1 MADVGSFLAQIDNA
15 VDPVAS
21 EAAGLAGGR
30 GRSHR
35 QAGDDASG
43 VLGTAEHL
51 PYNGATAARSGS
63 SRRGQVRYWWREPNQ
78 SMQPEHLRKLLRKWA
93 VPIVLLTLFGAAVGY
108 YVSHKVTPIYE
119 ATGDVLVVAAPG
131 SGATTGILSVNASEA
146 TTTAATLMTEPAL
159 LQQVIK
165 QLHLDTTE
173 SALAKEVA
181 ATPAS
186 NSELVDV
193 VVRDPSAATAAQIA
207 NAIMNTYVSQV
218 NTQNALRIA
227 QAGASFQAQINA
239 LQSTLAQEE
248 QQLISDE
255 TAHKDTTAVTAAIDS
270 NSALLSQLTLNFG
283 TFKATQAQNLET
295 VSLAAPAPVPA
306 SPVSPSHLLDTL
318 LGAFIALLVA
328 VSLAALIQ
336 YFDQALKT
344 ADDVRD
350 RLALPCLGV
359 VPKFNHLAVI
369 AEPENTRK
377 RRTAEVMEAYRRL
390 RTNVL
395 FATPDVDMSSVVI
408 TSARPG
414 EGKSCTA
421 ANLAV
426 ALASSEK
433 RVLLIDADM
442 RNPGQHRLFGKPVNG
457 GLSDLIMQPQATP
470 IARLLGMHATD
481 FANLSL
487 LTCGTIPPNPAEL
500 LESQRARRL
509 LTALAEE
516 QDLIVIDT
524 PPAGV
529 VSDPLSI
536 AAHASATILVVEAGK
551 TSASQAISAIRSL
564 GDVGANVVG
573 VVLNKAPHR
582 ILRRSYYGYGY
593 SRYRY
598 GTPSSNGSGASS
610 QAGPSEIDRK
620 PLIGSEA
627 AMIGS
632 PKVDA

>member
-1 MADVGSFLAQIDNA
+1 MADVRAFLAQIDNA
-15 VDPVAS
+15 VDTVSGQPPS
-21 EAAGLAGGR
+21 LPGR
-30 GRSHR
+30 DCGSHR
-35 QAGDDASG
+35 QTRND
-43 VLGTAEHL
+43 VVHVGTAEHL
-51 PYNGATAARSGS
+51 SYNGAIAGSPGS
-63 SRRGQVRYWWREPNQ
+63 SGRGQLRYGWREPNQ
-78 SMQPEHLRKLLRKWA
+78 SMQPEHLRKLMRKWA
-93 VPIVLLTLFGAAVGY
+93 VPIALLTLFGAAVGY
-108 YVSHKVTPIYE
+108 YVSHKLTPIYA
-119 ATGDVLVVAAPG
+119 ATGAVLVAAPG
-131 SGATTGILSVNASEA
+131 QSGSTASVSASEA
-146 TTTAATLMTEPAL
+146 ATTAATLMTEPPL

-181 ATPAS
+181 ATPES
-186 NSELVDV
+186 NSALVDV

-207 NAIMNTYVSQV
+207 NAIMTTYVSQV

-227 QAGASFQAQINA
+227 QADALFQARIDALNA
-239 LQSTLAQEE
+239 TLAQED
-248 QQLISDE
+248 QQLASDE
-255 TAHKDTTAVTAAIDS
+255 RAHKDTTAVTAAINRDS
-270 NSALLSQLTLNFG
+270 AVLLQLTLAYG
-283 TFKATQAQNLET
+283 TYSATQANPAT
-295 VSLAAPAPVPA
+295 VSVAAPAQVPA

-328 VSLAALIQ
+328 ISLAALIE
-336 YFDQALKT
+336 YFDQGLKT
-344 ADDVRD
+344 ADDVRN
-350 RLALPCLGV
+350 RLGLPCLGI

-369 AEPENTRK
+369 AEHENTRK
-377 RRTAEVMEAYRRL
+377 RRTAEVMESYRRL

-395 FATPDVDMSSVVI
+395 FATPDVELTKVVI

-433 RVLLIDADM
+433 RVLLVDADM
-442 RNPGQHRLFGKPVNG
+442 RNPGQHRLFGKPLNG
-457 GLSDLIMQPQATP
+457 GLSDLIMQSQASP

-516 QDLIVIDT
+516 HELLVIDT
-524 PPAGV
+524 PPVGV

-536 AAHASATILVVEAGK
+536 AADASATILVVEAGK
-551 TSASQAISAIRSL
+551 TSASQANAAIRAL
-564 GDVGANVVG
+564 RDVGANVAG
-573 VVLNKAPHR
+573 VVLNKAPNR

-593 SRYRY
+593 SRYRRR
-598 GTPSSNGSGASS
+598 PASMVGSGTAS
-610 QAGPSEIDRK
+610 QAAQSKGDRQPSIAPD
-620 PLIGSEA
+620 A
-627 AMIGS
+627 AMLRS
-632 PKVDA
+632 RKLDT

>member
-1 MADVGSFLAQIDNA
+1 MAEVRSFLAQIDNA
-15 VDPVAS
+15 VDPVARQS
-21 EAAGLAGGR
+21 GGVAGRR

-35 QAGDDASG
+35 QAGDDASS

-51 PYNGATAARSGS
+51 TYNGATAGSSGS
-63 SRRGQVRYWWREPNQ
+63 SRQGQVRYGWREPNQ

-93 VPIVLLTLFGAAVGY
+93 IPIVLLTLFGAAVGY

-119 ATGDVLVVAAPG
+119 ATGNVLVVAAPG
-131 SGATTGILSVNASEA
+131 QSATNGNLGVNGSEA
-146 TTTAATLMTEPAL
+146 TTTAAKLMTEPQL

-165 QLHLDTTE
+165 QQHLAMTE
-173 SALAKEVA
+173 SALAKEVT
-181 ATPAS
+181 ATPES
-186 NSELVDV
+186 NSEIVDV

-207 NAIMNTYVSQV
+207 NAVMNTYVSQI
-218 NTQNALRIA
+218 TAQNQAQVD
-227 QAGASFQAQINA
+227 QAGASLQTLIKNA
-239 LQSTLAQEE
+239 ESTLTQDE
-248 QQLISDE
+248 QQLLAAQS
-255 TAHKDTTAVTAAIDS
+255 HGKDTTVQRAAFDAANTA
-270 NSALLSQLTLNFG
+270 LSQLTLSYS
-283 TFKATQAQNLET
+283 TFIAGQAQNLET
-295 VSLAAPAPVPA
+295 VLVAALAPVPT
-306 SPVSPSHLLDTL
+306 SPASPSHLLDTL

-328 VSLAALIQ
+328 ISLAALIE
-336 YFDQALKT
+336 YFDQGLKT

-350 RLALPCLGV
+350 RLALPCFGV

-470 IARLLGMHATD
+470 IARLLGMHATG

-487 LTCGTIPPNPAEL
+487 LTCGAIPPNPAEL

-509 LTALAEE
+509 FAALAED
-516 QDLIVIDT
+516 QDLVVIDT

-551 TSASQAISAIRSL
+551 TSASQAIAVIRSL
-564 GDVGANVVG
+564 RDVGANVVG
-573 VVLNKAPHR
+573 VVLNKAPNR

-593 SRYRY
+593 SRYQYR
-598 GTPSSNGSGASS
+598 TPSSNGSGALS
-610 QAGPSEIDRK
+610 QAGPSESDRK
-620 PLIGSEA
+620 PRIGS
-627 AMIGS
+627 S
-632 PKVDA
+632 QL

>member
-1 MADVGSFLAQIDNA
+1 
-15 VDPVAS
+15 
-21 EAAGLAGGR
+21 
-30 GRSHR
+30 
-35 QAGDDASG
+35 
-43 VLGTAEHL
+43 
-51 PYNGATAARSGS
+51 
-63 SRRGQVRYWWREPNQ
+63 
-78 SMQPEHLRKLLRKWA
+78 MQPEHLRKLLRKWA

-131 SGATTGILSVNASEA
+131 QTATSSSLSVNSSEA
-146 TTTAATLMTEPAL
+146 TTTAASLMTEPAL
-159 LQQVIK
+159 FQQAIA
-165 QLHLDTTE
+165 QRHLDTTE
-173 SALAKEVA
+173 STLEKEVTA
-181 ATPAS
+181 SPES

-193 VVRDPSAATAAQIA
+193 VVHDPSAATAARIA
-207 NAIMNTYVSQV
+207 NAVMNTYVSQV
-218 NTQNALRIA
+218 NTQNERQIA
-227 QAGASFQAQINA
+227 EAGASLQAQLKNA
-239 LQSTLAQEE
+239 QATLAQEE
-248 QQLISDE
+248 QQLVADE
-255 TAHKDTTAVTAAIDS
+255 AAARDTTALRGAIAA
-270 NSALLSQLTLNFG
+270 NSALLSQLTLNYSGFI
-283 TFKATQAQNLET
+283 ASQAQNLET
-295 VSLAAPAPVPA
+295 VSVVAPAPVPT
-306 SPVSPSHLLDTL
+306 SPASPSHLLDTL

-336 YFDQALKT
+336 YFDQGLKT
-344 ADDVRD
+344 ADDVRN

-395 FATPDVDMSSVVI
+395 FATPDVDMTSVVI

-433 RVLLIDADM
+433 RVLLVDADL
-442 RNPGQHRLFGKPVNG
+442 RNPGQHRLFGKPLNG
-457 GLSDLIMQPQATP
+457 GLSDLIMQPHTNP
-470 IARLLGMHATD
+470 IARLLGMHTTD

-500 LESQRARRL
+500 LESQRAQRL
-509 LTALAEE
+509 LTALAED

-551 TSASQAISAIRSL
+551 TSASQATAAIRSL
-564 GDVGANVVG
+564 RDVGANVVG
-573 VVLNKAPHR
+573 VVLNKAPNR
-582 ILRRSYYGYGY
+582 MLRRPYYGYGY
-593 SRYRY
+593 SRYR
-598 GTPSSNGSGASS
+598 NGASS
-610 QAGPSEIDRK
+610 GTGSGVPFHNAPSETERK
-620 PLIGSEA
+620 TPVESEA
-627 AMIGS
+627 AMISS
-632 PKVDA
+632 PKADA

>member
-1 MADVGSFLAQIDNA
+1 
-15 VDPVAS
+15 
-21 EAAGLAGGR
+21 
-30 GRSHR
+30 
-35 QAGDDASG
+35 
-43 VLGTAEHL
+43 
-51 PYNGATAARSGS
+51 
-63 SRRGQVRYWWREPNQ
+63 
-78 SMQPEHLRKLLRKWA
+78 MQPEHLRKLLRKWA
-93 VPIVLLTLFGAAVGY
+93 IPIVLLTLFGAAIGY
-108 YVSHKVTPIYE
+108 YVSHKMTPIYE
-119 ATGDVLVVAAPG
+119 ATGAVQVVPAPG
-131 SGATTGILSVNASEA
+131 QSGNAGSVTTSEA
-146 TTTAATLMTEPAL
+146 TTTAATLMTEPTL

-181 ATPAS
+181 ATPES
-186 NSELVDV
+186 NSELVAV
-193 VVRDPSAATAAQIA
+193 VVRDPSPAAAAQIA
-207 NAIMNTYVSQV
+207 NAIMKTYASQV
-218 NTQNALRIA
+218 NTQNAQRIA
-227 QAGASFQAQINA
+227 QADALYQTHIDALNA
-239 LQSTLAQEE
+239 TLTQED
-248 QQLISDE
+248 QQLASDVQ
-255 TAHKDTTAVTAAIDS
+255 AHKDTAAAEVTSAIS
-270 NSALLSQLTLNFG
+270 RNGAQLLQLTLAYGSFS
-283 TFKATQAQNLET
+283 ATQANPDT
-295 VSLAAPAPVPA
+295 ASVPASAQVPA

-328 VSLAALIQ
+328 ISLAALIE
-336 YFDQALKT
+336 YFDQGLKS
-344 ADDVRD
+344 ADDVRN
-350 RLALPCLGV
+350 RLGVPCLGV

-395 FATPDVDMSSVVI
+395 FAAPDVDMSSVVI

-433 RVLLIDADM
+433 QVLLIDADM
-442 RNPGQHRLFGKPVNG
+442 RNPGQHRLFGKPLNG
-457 GLSDLIMQPQATP
+457 GLSDLIMQSQASP
-470 IARLLGMHATD
+470 IARLLGTHATD

-551 TSASQAISAIRSL
+551 TSASQACVVLRSL
-564 GDVGANVVG
+564 RDVGANVVG
-573 VVLNKAPHR
+573 IVLNKVPHR
-582 ILRRSYYGYGY
+582 SLRRSYYSYGY
-593 SRYRY
+593 SRSRY
-598 GTPSSNGSGASS
+598 SAPSSSESGGFS
-610 QAGPSEIDRK
+610 QVSPSDEGDRRR
-620 PLIGSEA
+620 LTGSEA
-627 AMIGS
+627 AMIGGH
-632 PKVDA
+632 KVDA